1 MQWEMAIIKG
11 DKLEYFIV
19 DILDQNRLTS
29 VGLKIIGEVKHWQK
43 IQRIKLNECHN
54 LDGEDNVF
62 SVYVEGIEEMFDYA
76 CLRELDFSNEI
87 LKIQVI
93 LV

>member
-29 VGLKIIGEVKHWQK
+29 VGLKIIGEVKHW
-43 IQRIKLNECHN
+43 
-54 LDGEDNVF
+54 
-62 SVYVEGIEEMFDYA
+62 
-76 CLRELDFSNEI
+76 
-87 LKIQVI
+87 
-93 LV
+93 